1 MKENRFSL
9 LKNIKLFVIGYLMGA
24 ANVIPGVSG
33 GTVAFVS
40 GIYEELI
47 LSIKN
52 LASLDMLKK
61 IFNFQVKGFFDSIIF
76 LSSIGLGTLFAFA
89 TLAKFITWLLDNYQ
103 VYTYSVFLGLILGS
117 IFIVS
122 KMIKSWNF
130 LSILALLCGTF
141 FAYIIVNMIPYET
154 PNEWWISFLC
164 GIIAIIAMILPGI
177 SGSFLLLILGQYKY
191 VWGAISNISRFQ
203 FSIADISTCFWIGV
217 GAVIGLGVFSHFLN
231 WLFRKYHDLTIAL
244 LSGFMIGSLWRLWP
258 WQRTVVFSAKIA
270 NQVLRIDINSD
281 GIKKFEE
288 LRSAG
293 AKFKALVNE
302 NFLPKQLDF
311 SVILAIVLVFT
322 GIIFVVLFEMMAIK
336 KKKE

>member
-103 VYTYSVFLGLILGS
+103 VYTYSVFLGLIL
-117 IFIVS
+117 
-122 KMIKSWNF
+122 
-130 LSILALLCGTF
+130 
-141 FAYIIVNMIPYET
+141 
-154 PNEWWISFLC
+154 
-164 GIIAIIAMILPGI
+164 
-177 SGSFLLLILGQYKY
+177 
-191 VWGAISNISRFQ
+191 
-203 FSIADISTCFWIGV
+203 
-217 GAVIGLGVFSHFLN
+217 
-231 WLFRKYHDLTIAL
+231 
-244 LSGFMIGSLWRLWP
+244 
-258 WQRTVVFSAKIA
+258 
-270 NQVLRIDINSD
+270 
-281 GIKKFEE
+281 
-288 LRSAG
+288 
-293 AKFKALVNE
+293 
-302 NFLPKQLDF
+302 
-311 SVILAIVLVFT
+311 
-322 GIIFVVLFEMMAIK
+322 
-336 KKKE
+336 